1 MAPDRDIPRRETG
14 ELGSEKFLQMWP
26 MAAALGSDQGTIGR
40 LHALLADQGFDD
52 SRITEG
58 LRRGA
63 AAAEVLGKLGM
74 DGESLLAATLLP
86 LAETGKLD
94 AAWVEKWIGGAVP
107 PLIEGACRIASL
119 KDLRKTASEAVQAH
133 RLRQLLL
140 TIAEDPRVVVIS
152 LAHQVCTLRAAI
164 NAPATTR
171 RELGQETF
179 EVFAPLANRLGVWQ
193 LKQELEDLAFHY
205 LDPDNYQRIADWLD
219 QQHSDREQYIAR
231 VIAQLER
238 ELDNAGIRAEISG
251 RPKHIYSIWSKM
263 RAKGLDL
270 HGVFDILGFRIL
282 VAELSECYTALAVVH
297 GLWEPI
303 LDEYDDYIAKP
314 KPNGYQSLHSAVT
327 GLEGATI
334 EVQIRTQTMHRH
346 AELGIAAHWHYK
358 EKLPTR
364 IAWSRGFLGNG
375 EVSEGGTDLIE
386 RFKRVAFHQRIYLLT
401 PEGHVIDLPTG
412 ATPVDFAYAVHTDV
426 GHHCRGAKVDGA
438 MAPLTQRLAS
448 GQQVEILTARDGH
461 PSRDWLNPNLG
472 YLTTPSARA
481 KVRRWFKEQDYELH
495 LAQGRALLERERRRL
510 GLTEINITDLAKA
523 FDKHAEELLA
533 ALGSGALGPAQLS
546 QALSAQLPPKP
557 LAAPTRASQKR
568 PGTRGNLLVEGS
580 RSVLHKMAG
589 CCRPVPGE
597 PIGGYVTAL
606 GQGVSVHRRDCPNL
620 KELAA
625 QRPEK
630 MVAVSWDAAVAG
642 TYSVEIVVSA
652 RDRRGL
658 LRDVSD
664 ALTNEKINIT
674 GVNTRS
680 EPSSGTAQMRFTI
693 EVGGT
698 EQLEQVL
705 SRIARLQ
712 GVHYARRKT

>member
-1 MAPDRDIPRRETG
+1 MNPDRKILD
-14 ELGSEKFLQMWP
+14 SEQFLQALP
-26 MAAALGSDQGTIGR
+26 AAAPGSDQGTIGR
-40 LHALLADQGFDD
+40 LRALLADQGFED
-52 SRITEG
+52 SDIAER

-86 LAETGKLD
+86 LVETGEVD
-94 AAWVEKWIGGAVP
+94 ATWVEKWIGAAVA

-119 KDLRKTASEAVQAH
+119 KDLRRTASESVQAH

-152 LAHQVCTLRAAI
+152 LAHQVCIMRAALD
-164 NAPATTR
+164 APQPTR
-171 RELGQETF
+171 LALGQETF

-205 LDPDNYQRIADWLD
+205 LDPDNYRRIADWLD
-219 QQHSDREQYIAR
+219 QQHRDREQYIAR
-231 VIAQLER
+231 VIAQLNR
-238 ELDNAGIRAEISG
+238 ELGNAGISAEISG

-263 RAKGLDL
+263 RAKDLDL

-282 VAELSECYTALAVVH
+282 VAEMSECYAALAVVH

-327 GLEGATI
+327 GPEGATI
-334 EVQIRTQTMHRH
+334 EVQIRTQAMHRH
-346 AELGIAAHWHYK
+346 AELGVAAHWHYK
-358 EKLPTR
+358 ERLPSR
-364 IAWSRGFLGNG
+364 IAWSRGFLSSGDA
-375 EVSEGGTDLIE
+375 SESGTDLIE
-386 RFKRVAFHQRIYLLT
+386 RFKRVAFQQRIYLLT

-426 GHHCRGAKVDGA
+426 GHRCRGAKVDGVI
-438 MAPLTQRLAS
+438 APLTQRLAS
-448 GQQVEILTARDGH
+448 GQQVEILTARDGR
-461 PSRDWLNPNLG
+461 PSRDWLNANLG
-472 YLTTPSARA
+472 YMTTPSARA
-481 KVRRWFKEQDYELH
+481 KVRRWFKQQDYELH

-510 GLTEINITDLAKA
+510 GLTEINIADLAKG
-523 FDKHAEELLA
+523 FDKQAEDLLA
-533 ALGSGALGPAQLS
+533 ALGGGAIGPAQLS

-557 LAAPTRASQKR
+557 PAAPPRAPQKQ
-568 PGTRGNLLVEGS
+568 PGARGNLLVEGS
-580 RSVLHKMAG
+580 RNVLHRMAG

-620 KELAA
+620 KNLAA

-630 MVAVSWDAAVAG
+630 MVAVGWDATVAES
-642 TYSVEIVVSA
+642 YPVEIVVAA

-664 ALTNEKINIT
+664 AVTNEKINIT

-680 EPSSGTAQMRFTI
+680 EQSSGTAQMRFTI
-693 EVGGT
+693 EVGGA
-698 EQLEQVL
+698 EQLERVL
-705 SRIARLQ
+705 SRVSRLQ